1 MLKINKGI
9 KTKLIVSLVATT
21 LGVLVLYS
29 IILDSSL
36 KRYSRTESEQTILF
50 LGQNASILLQKALF
64 NQDYSEIK
72 NIARSIILEN
82 FDFLI
87 IYDNITANTAFLE
100 DKHDVTGFFD
110 MAKMFESKSSFEKT
124 SIVIAGEDYTQYLF
138 PVTLPGLSKPL
149 GFLVIGISEERIES
163 QLKQITYRLGILGI
177 LLFLTLT
184 VIIYFLS
191 DKIVKPLRALS
202 RKIGK
207 FAQGDYTVRSDIKTG
222 DEIGDL
228 SENFN
233 SLADK
238 INEQIIS
245 IEQYSKNLEKMVEE
259 RTEEL
264 LAALDNIKEK
274 DKKLNQAEKINSLNS
289 VVSAIA
295 HEINNPLAIIS
306 GNIQLIEAKITDE
319 QQKKKLDVAQAAIQR
334 IATLIDE
341 INFFSA
347 IKNLRT
353 ELLSF
358 AHMLSDAVNKV
369 VRGNVKVN
377 IEGAAEEKINSNR
390 NLLTLCLENI
400 MQNSIDQFLLRKIE
414 GEIRVRYYKYPS
426 YFEVEITDNGG
437 GIEDPARVFDPFYTT
452 FNSKKGLGLTF
463 VYHAVQAMNG
473 DITVENTQN
482 GARVTLKLSELPLE
496 GYDQHS

>member
-1 MLKINKGI
+1 MLKIKGI
-9 KTKLIVSLVATT
+9 KAKLIISLVATT

-36 KRYSRTESEQTILF
+36 KQYSRMESERTILF

-82 FDFLI
+82 FDFLV

-100 DKHDVTGFFD
+100 DKHDITQSFD
-110 MAKMFESKSSFEKT
+110 MVKMFENKSKFEKT
-124 SIVIAGEDYTQYLF
+124 SITIRGENYTRYIF
-138 PVTLPGLSKPL
+138 PVELPGLSKPL
-149 GFLVIGISEERIES
+149 GYLVIGISEERIES
-163 QLKQITYRLGILGI
+163 QLGQITYRLGII
-177 LLFLTLT
+177 SVFLFLTLT
-184 VIIYFLS
+184 VIIYLLS
-191 DKIVKPLRALS
+191 NRIVKPLKALS

-207 FAQGDYTVRSDIKTG
+207 FALGDYNVRSDIKTG
-222 DEIGDL
+222 DEIADL

-233 SLADK
+233 RMADK
-238 INEQIIS
+238 INEQIVS
-245 IEQYSKNLEKMVEE
+245 IEEYSKNLEQMVED
-259 RTEEL
+259 RTAEL
-264 LAALDNIKEK
+264 LEALDNIKEK

-306 GNIQLIEAKITDE
+306 GNLQLIDAKIGDE
-319 QQKKKLDVAQAAIQR
+319 SLKKKVDVAMSAIQR

-347 IKNLRT
+347 IKNLHVGP
-353 ELLSF
+353 LSF
-358 AHMLSDAVNKV
+358 SLVLSDAVNKIV
-369 VRGNVKVN
+369 PGDVKVN
-377 IEGAAEEKINSNR
+377 IDRIEDDKITSNR

-400 MQNSIDQFLLRKIE
+400 MQNSIDQFQSRNIA
-414 GEIRVRYYKYPS
+414 GEIQVKYFREPY
-426 YFEVEITDNGG
+426 YFEVEIIDNGG
-437 GIEDPARVFDPFYTT
+437 GIEEPALVFDPFYTT

-473 DITVENTQN
+473 EITVENFEN
-482 GARVTLKLSELPLE
+482 GARVTLKIPDLTLTRE
-496 GYDQHS
+496 D

>member
-1 MLKINKGI
+1 MLKIKGI
-9 KTKLIVSLVATT
+9 KAKLIISLVATT
-21 LGVLVLYS
+21 LAVLVLYS

-36 KRYSRTESEQTILF
+36 KSYSRMESERTILF

-64 NQDYSEIK
+64 NQDYNEIK

-87 IYDNITANTAFLE
+87 IYDSITANTAFLE
-100 DKHDVTGFFD
+100 DKHDIARFFD
-110 MAKMFESKSSFEKT
+110 MAKMFENKSAFEKT
-124 SIVIAGEDYTQYLF
+124 NIAIAGENYTRYLF
-138 PVTLPGLSKPL
+138 PVTLPGLSRPL

-163 QLKQITYRLGILGI
+163 QLTQITYRLGII
-177 LLFLTLT
+177 SIFLFLTLT
-184 VIIYFLS
+184 GIIYLLS
-191 DKIVKPLRALS
+191 DKIVKPLRKLS

-207 FAQGDYTVRSDIKTG
+207 FALGDYAVRSDIKTR

-233 SLADK
+233 RMADK
-238 INEQIIS
+238 INEQILS
-245 IEQYSKNLEKMVEE
+245 IEEYSKNLEKMVED
-259 RTEEL
+259 RTGEL

-306 GNIQLIEAKITDE
+306 GNLQLMDARITDE
-319 QQKKKLDVAQAAIQR
+319 PLKKKLDVAQSAIQR

-347 IKNLRT
+347 IKNLKV
-353 ELLSF
+353 ESLAFSHL
-358 AHMLSDAVNKV
+358 LSDAVNKI
-369 VRGNVKVN
+369 VRGDV
-377 IEGAAEEKINSNR
+377 KINIDGIKEDKITSNR

-400 MQNSIDQFLLRKIE
+400 MQNSMDQFQFKKIQ
-414 GEIRVRYYKYPS
+414 GEIQVRYFRDPY
-426 YFEVEITDNGG
+426 YFEVEIIDNGG
-437 GIEDPARVFDPFYTT
+437 GIEEPARVFDPFYTT

-473 DITVENTQN
+473 EIAVENIEN
-482 GARVTLKLSELPLE
+482 GARVTLKLPELYLTE
-496 GYDQHS
+496 ED

>member
-9 KTKLIVSLVATT
+9 KAKLIISLVVTT
-21 LGVLVLYS
+21 LVVLVLYS
-29 IILDSSL
+29 IVLDSFL
-36 KRYSRTESEQTILF
+36 KRYSRMESERTILF

-64 NQDYSEIK
+64 NQDYNEIK

-87 IYDNITANTAFLE
+87 IYDNITANKAFLE
-100 DKHDVTGFFD
+100 DKHDIADFFD
-110 MAKMFESKSSFEKT
+110 MAKMFENKAAFEKT
-124 SIVIAGEDYTQYLF
+124 SITIAGEDYTQYLF

-149 GFLVIGISEERIES
+149 GYLVIGVSVERIES
-163 QLKQITYRLGILGI
+163 QLKQITYRLGILSI

-207 FAQGDYTVRSDIKTG
+207 FAQGDYSVRSDIKTG

-233 SLADK
+233 RMADK

-245 IEQYSKNLEKMVEE
+245 IEQYSKNLEKMVED

-264 LAALDNIKEK
+264 LEALDNIKEK

-306 GNIQLIEAKITDE
+306 GNIQLLDAKITDE
-319 QQKKKLDVAQAAIQR
+319 SQKKKIDVAQTAIQR

-347 IKNLRT
+347 IKNLRVAP
-353 ELLSF
+353 LSF
-358 AHMLSDAVNKV
+358 SHILSDAVNKIV
-369 VRGNVKVN
+369 GER
-377 IEGAAEEKINSNR
+377 AKINIDGIEDDKIISNR

-400 MQNSIDQFLLRKIE
+400 MQNSMDQFQHRQIE
-414 GEIRVRYYKYPS
+414 GEIRVKYFKYPH
-426 YFEVEITDNGG
+426 YFEVEIIDNGG
-437 GIEDPARVFDPFYTT
+437 GIEEPAKVFDPFYTT
-452 FNSKKGLGLTF
+452 FNIKKGLGLTF

-473 DITVENTQN
+473 EIVVENMEN
-482 GARVTLKLSELPLE
+482 GARVTLKLPELTPQE
-496 GYDQHS
+496 ED

>member
-9 KTKLIVSLVATT
+9 KAKLIISLVATT

-29 IILDSSL
+29 IILDISL
-36 KRYSRTESEQTILF
+36 KSYSRMESERTILF

-64 NQDYSEIK
+64 NQDYNEIK

-100 DKHDVTGFFD
+100 DKQDITRFFD
-110 MAKMFESKSSFEKT
+110 MAKMFEKKSAFEKT
-124 SIVIAGEDYTQYLF
+124 NIAIAGEDYTQYLF

-149 GFLVIGISEERIES
+149 GFLVIGVSEERIES
-163 QLKQITYRLGILGI
+163 QLQQITFRLGILSI

-184 VIIYFLS
+184 VIIYLLS
-191 DKIVKPLRALS
+191 DRIVKPLRALT

-207 FAQGDYTVRSDIKTG
+207 FAQGDYAVRSDIKTG

-233 SLADK
+233 SMADK

-245 IEQYSKNLEKMVEE
+245 IEQYSKNLEQMVED

-306 GNIQLIEAKITDE
+306 GNIQLIDAKTTDE
-319 QQKKKLDVAQAAIQR
+319 LQKKKLDVAQGAIQR

-347 IKNLRT
+347 IKNLKI

-358 AHMLSDAVNKV
+358 SHILSDAVNKI
-369 VRGNVKVN
+369 VRGNVKMTIDG
-377 IEGAAEEKINSNR
+377 IEDDKITSNR

-400 MQNSIDQFLLRKIE
+400 MQNSIDQFQFRKIE
-414 GEIRVRYYKYPS
+414 GEIKVKYYKYPY
-426 YFEVEITDNGG
+426 YFVVEIIDNGG
-437 GIEDPARVFDPFYTT
+437 GIEYPAMVFDPFYTT
-452 FNSKKGLGLTF
+452 SNSKKGLGLTF
-463 VYHAVQAMNG
+463 VYHAIQAMNG
-473 DITVENTQN
+473 DITVENIQN
-482 GARVTLKLSELPLE
+482 GARVTLKLPELTPLE
-496 GYDQHS
+496 KD